1 MQNCFNDTFCAI
13 FRSIKKAKYFRRNKY
28 KSNAVMEEK
37 KEWILNMFNETLYV
51 C

>member
-1 MQNCFNDTFCAI
+1 MQSCFSETFCAI
-13 FRSIKKAKYFRRNKY
+13 FRSIKKAKHFGRNKY
-28 KSNAVMEEK
+28 KSNTVLEEN